1 VGTTL
6 AADDDPQL
14 AGTRDFAA
22 GDVHFIQA
30 ADAEW
35 QHGHVEPCGQH
46 PQSGAEGRSRQGKDL
61 EQSHDAM
68 RSGARIL
75 LLFSPRAVR
84 ALPFPNGSFRSSK
97 RGTLTANN
105 FATAIAGSQ

>member
-6 AADDDPQL
+6 AADDDPQI

-35 QHGHVEPCGQH
+35 QHGDVAVRPAS
-46 PQSGAEGRSRQGKDL
+46 PGRSGR
-61 EQSHDAM
+61 
-68 RSGARIL
+68 
-75 LLFSPRAVR
+75 
-84 ALPFPNGSFRSSK
+84 
-97 RGTLTANN
+97 
-105 FATAIAGSQ
+105 AIAAGERP